1 MLPLRTAPWALLLVG
16 AAACRSGGASGS
28 VTSAIGPYPI
38 DPGDEKTQCI
48 VFRLDNPEGGFIRN
62 IRAELGLHS
71 HHMTIYRS
79 ASTTEQRTPF
89 DCRGFDSVFDGDQ
102 PIFIAQQENAA
113 LAFPS
118 DDGGQPVG
126 FAIDAHQ
133 MVRMEMHYL
142 NTTPEAATSEG
153 RFILDTI
160 PVSTSVVPADIAFW
174 GTDDI
179 HIPPH
184 AAWKTDPRFV
194 LGQPGNRMFA
204 LTTHQHSLGTRIRGW
219 YADSAADIT
228 QAPLVDNKSWRDPT
242 LVVFDPPLVFGEG
255 ADSKKG
261 LAYQCEWVNTTA
273 KTVTYGENFHDE
285 MCFLWH
291 YYFPGKGFDHFIQ
304 P

>member
-1 MLPLRTAPWALLLVG
+1 MLPLRPAPFALLLVL
-16 AAACRSGGASGS
+16 AAGCGPGNASES
-28 VTSAIGPYPI
+28 VTSSIGPYPI
-38 DPGDEKTQCI
+38 GPGDEKTQCI

-62 IRAELGLHS
+62 IRAELGAHS

-79 ASTTEQRTPF
+79 AGTAERRVPF

-102 PIFIAQQENAA
+102 PLFIAQQENAA
-113 LAFPS
+113 LAFPY
-118 DDGGQPVG
+118 DEKGQPVG

-142 NTTPEAATSEG
+142 NTTAEQATSEG

-160 PVSTSVVPADIAFW
+160 PLSRSVVPADIAFW
-174 GTDDI
+174 GTNDI

-184 AAWKTDPRFV
+184 AAWKTDDKFV
-194 LGQPGNRMFA
+194 LAPEGNRMFA

-219 YADSAADIT
+219 YADDVADIDHP
-228 QAPLVDNKSWRDPT
+228 PLVDNKSWRDPT

-255 ADSKKG
+255 HKKG
-261 LAYQCEWVNTTA
+261 LAYQCEWANTTPR
-273 KTVTYGENFHDE
+273 TVTYGENFHDE